1 MFSLMRAK
9 TEPATLLIEANRRP
23 MRTKEIVMPEIINP
37 EEPTQE
43 PTEDETPSKRAT
55 WGRRGVALA
64 IAAAIVLL
72 AAGVAG
78 GGLLFGGSHS
88 SSKKP
93 ASNKGVIA
101 VGKPITG
108 TSTVMSRWDKIV
120 AGPST
125 ETRGCQCA
133 RQIVSATVHV
143 LPGYITWVAQAAP
156 ESSPSAITQFTGRS
170 IPTDSYISEM
180 MLNLPED
187 GSLAYHA
194 SAGYYALIPQAG
206 LPVPEQMPD
215 ALVHPTIV
223 AEKTVNDHRI
233 WSVIVTQQRALCAN
247 SDTNAGC
254 GQPGTSML
262 GLLNGLNAPS
272 PGTPPVPPAPACA
285 SPHPV
290 PQGQQLWCVM
300 LGGSDGLVMW
310 PAEAGIASNY
320 RWPGYPSS
328 YEGVTTSTPPLVATP
343 N

>member
-1 MFSLMRAK
+1 M
-9 TEPATLLIEANRRP
+9 PQGI
-23 MRTKEIVMPEIINP
+23 KETTTMPEIINP
-37 EEPTQE
+37 EETQE
-43 PTEDETPSKRAT
+43 PTEDETPSKKAT

-93 ASNKGVIA
+93 APKKNMIA
-101 VGKPITG
+101 VAKPVAG
-108 TSTVMSRWDKIV
+108 TSTIMSRWNKIV

-125 ETRGCQCA
+125 ITRGCQCA

-143 LPGYITWVAQAAP
+143 LPGEITWVAQAAP
-156 ESSPSAITQFTGRS
+156 AASPSDISQYTGRS
-170 IPTDSYISEM
+170 LPTGSFISWM
-180 MLNLPED
+180 LLNLPED
-187 GSLAYHA
+187 GSIAHHA
-194 SAGYYALIPQAG
+194 SAGYYGLIPQAG
-206 LPVPEQMPD
+206 LPDAEEMPD
-215 ALVHPTIV
+215 ALVHPQIV
-223 AEKTVNDHRI
+223 AEHEVNDHRI
-233 WSVIVTQQRALCAN
+233 WSVVLTQVRALCAN
-247 SDTNAGC
+247 PDTNAGC
-254 GQPGTSML
+254 GTPGTNML
-262 GLLNGLNAPS
+262 GLLSGLNAPS

-320 RWPGYPSS
+320 RWPGYPST
-328 YEGVTTSTPPLVATP
+328 YKGVVTSTPPLVATP
-343 N
+343 TN